1 LHFYISIYELLK
13 HLEEIYEN
21 QNKNQKC
28 RCKYNALRQAD
39 KLFNIFYFNFMKLF
53 SYLDYNDCIL
63 MNDLQN
69 KINDRLQNALSV
81 CLEDFTSLHC
91 LKIFLQDV
99 NNKQRVNYQLRS
111 QLRTV
116 IITVIIKVTIV
127 SDKCAATSLSVTTLI
142 INYVKS
148 IIFSISESARSS
160 IICYTCK
167 ISSHLSKN
175 CSQNKIDTSAS

>member
-1 LHFYISIYELLK
+1 LHFYISIYKLLK

-28 RCKYNALRQAD
+28 CCKYNALKQAD
-39 KLFNIFYFNFMKLF
+39 KLFNVFYFDFMKLF
-53 SYLDYNDCIL
+53 SYLDYNDCTLI
-63 MNDLQN
+63 NDLQN
-69 KINDRLQNALSV
+69 KINNRLQNALSI
-81 CLEDFTSLHC
+81 CFKNFASLHH

-111 QLRTV
+111 QLH
-116 IITVIIKVTIV
+116 TVIIKVTVV
-127 SDKCAATSLSVTTLI
+127 SDKCTATSLSVTTSI

-148 IIFSISESARSS
+148 IFSSIFKSARLF

-167 ISSHLSKN
+167 ISSHLFKN
-175 CSQNKIDTSAS
+175 CS